1 MAIARQ
7 GRLLA
12 LALAIGAAGG
22 AQAEL
27 SSELQAEKDRLEV
40 EQARLAVAKSRAELA
55 SSMVPNLKDYKLAK
69 PDAPVVDAT
78 AATIAFQQSSALA
91 AKIAE
96 EVNKALGMVFKTL
109 PLALSE
115 VRRRA

>member
-1 MAIARQ
+1 MAIVRQ

-55 SSMVPNLKDYKLAK
+55 SSMVPNLKDYMSH
-69 PDAPVVDAT
+69 PVR
-78 AATIAFQQSSALA
+78 SYGRL
-91 AKIAE
+91 
-96 EVNKALGMVFKTL
+96 
-109 PLALSE
+109 
-115 VRRRA
+115 